1 MEDIIENK
9 NEEIIDAPAQKTMNK
24 VKIFALVSAGI
35 VIITTVFLVGYF
47 QFGWFQKPQD
57 NIIANTYHPNQV
69 LLFNEYKTISTEV
82 STESGKE
89 VVDQDIKTDF
99 MVVINSKTKLNYF
112 GEIDNLYNATL
123 VILKTKSNDQI
134 VGGLNL
140 TEDEE
145 AEKFFNN
152 PENDG
157 HPMAKFAFYE
167 NGTLVDIYLSNDTN
181 QFYASSMVDL
191 IEHII
196 PKISKKVFN
205 QENKDV
211 EYKFDEEEN
220 TLHEKHFGKEF
231 VDKYSKISFKGSQI
245 NKKITRMINNNT
257 INQIT
262 SESELNLV
270 SDKDK
275 DKENF
280 LNLGLDGYTIKINTD
295 LNIVENKDDKELIKK
310 IEKMSKEFGFEES
323 QKMLEELAKN
333 EMRDLLNLVNEAE
346 KKEGDNEKENE
357 NELRRLGG
365 AATQSYD
372 ITNVEILGKRVYF
385 KYVVSYENNRAQH
398 YLDASV
404 GGNTVRLSTST
415 MTFSG
420 GVRGSISA
428 PICTIPFTLGIPL
441 VFKLIAKGDYN
452 NNFSFKSNYRKNGN
466 VITVSGTLNAYLDG
480 SLSSSAKFISL
491 NVGVEGRI
499 ININGSKTCDVV
511 SRAFSGVLTATTGPV
526 KLYVNVKLAN
536 NKNYYKVLC
545 QTGYLSRRF

>member
-1 MEDIIENK
+1 MRVV
-9 NEEIIDAPAQKTMNK
+9 T
-24 VKIFALVSAGI
+24 
-35 VIITTVFLVGYF
+35 ITTLFLVGYF
-47 QFGWFQKPQD
+47 QFGWFQKSQD
-57 NIIANTYHPNQV
+57 NIIANIYHPNQV

-89 VVDQDIKTDF
+89 VVAQDILTDF
-99 MVVINSKTKLNYF
+99 LVVINSKTKLNYF

-145 AEKFFNN
+145 TEKFFNN

-157 HPMAKFAFYE
+157 HPIAKFSFYE
-167 NGTLVDIYLSNDTN
+167 NGTLVNIFLSNDTN
-181 QFYASSMVDL
+181 KFYASSMVDL

-196 PKISKKVFN
+196 PKISKKIFN
-205 QENKDV
+205 QTNKDV

-220 TLHEKHFGKEF
+220 TLHEKHHGKEF

-275 DKENF
+275 EKENF
-280 LNLGLDGYTIKINTD
+280 LNIGLDGYAIKINSD
-295 LNIVENKDDKELIKK
+295 LKIVESKDDKELIKK
-310 IEKMSKEFGFEES
+310 IEKMSKEFDFEES
-323 QKMLEELAKN
+323 QKMLEELAKD
-333 EMRDLLNLVNEAE
+333 EMRDLLNLVNDGEN
-346 KKEGDNEKENE
+346 KEENE
-357 NELRRLGG
+357 IRRLDSSVS
-365 AATQSYD
+365 QSYD
-372 ITNVEILGKRVYF
+372 ITNIEVLGKKIYF
-385 KYVVSYENNRAQH
+385 KYVISYENNKAQH
-398 YLDASV
+398 FLEATI

-415 MTFSG
+415 MTVSG
-420 GVRGSISA
+420 SLKGSISA

-441 VFKLIAKGDYN
+441 VFKLKAKGDYN
-452 NNFSFKSNYRKNGN
+452 NNFVFKSNYQKTGN
-466 VITVSGTLNAYLDG
+466 TITVSGTLNAYLDG

-491 NVGVEGRI
+491 NVGVEGRV
-499 ININGSKTCDVV
+499 INLTGSKTADIV
-511 SRAFSGVLTATTGPV
+511 SRKLSGSLTATTGPV

-536 NKNYYKVLC
+536 KSYYKELFKS
-545 QTGYLSRRF
+545 GSLSKIS

>member
-1 MEDIIENK
+1 MEDIIESK
-9 NEEIIDAPAQKTMNK
+9 NEEIIEAPAQKNMNK
-24 VKIFALVSAGI
+24 IKIFALISAGF

-57 NIIANTYHPNQV
+57 NIIANTYHQNQV
-69 LLFNEYKTISTEV
+69 LLFNEFKTISTEI

-123 VILKTKSNDQI
+123 VILKTKSNDQV

-157 HPMAKFAFYE
+157 HPIAKFAFYE
-167 NGTLVDIYLSNDTN
+167 NGTLVDIFLSNDTN
-181 QFYASSMVDL
+181 QFYASLMVDL

-205 QENKDV
+205 QTNEDV

-220 TLHEKHFGKEF
+220 KLHEKHLGKEF

-280 LNLGLDGYTIKINTD
+280 LNLGLDGYTIKINSD

-310 IEKMSKEFGFEES
+310 IEKMLKEFGLR
-323 QKMLEELAKN
+323 KPKN
-333 EMRDLLNLVNEAE
+333 A
-346 KKEGDNEKENE
+346 
-357 NELRRLGG
+357 
-365 AATQSYD
+365 
-372 ITNVEILGKRVYF
+372 
-385 KYVVSYENNRAQH
+385 
-398 YLDASV
+398 
-404 GGNTVRLSTST
+404 
-415 MTFSG
+415 
-420 GVRGSISA
+420 
-428 PICTIPFTLGIPL
+428 
-441 VFKLIAKGDYN
+441 
-452 NNFSFKSNYRKNGN
+452 
-466 VITVSGTLNAYLDG
+466 
-480 SLSSSAKFISL
+480 
-491 NVGVEGRI
+491 
-499 ININGSKTCDVV
+499 
-511 SRAFSGVLTATTGPV
+511 
-526 KLYVNVKLAN
+526 
-536 NKNYYKVLC
+536 
-545 QTGYLSRRF
+545 

>member
-1 MEDIIENK
+1 MENIIESK
-9 NEEIIDAPAQKTMNK
+9 NEEVIDAPAQKNITK
-24 VKIFALVSAGI
+24 IKIFGLVAAG
-35 VIITTVFLVGYF
+35 VLAITTVFLIGYF
-47 QFGWFQKPQD
+47 QCGWFQKAQD

-99 MVVINSKTKLNYF
+99 MVVINSKTRLNYF

-123 VILKTKSNDQI
+123 VILKTKSNDQV

-145 AEKFFNN
+145 AEKHFNN

-167 NGTLVDIYLSNDTN
+167 NGTLVDIFLSNDTN

-191 IEHII
+191 IEQII
-196 PKISKKVFN
+196 PRISKKLFN
-205 QENKDV
+205 QENKGV
-211 EYKFDEEEN
+211 EFKFDEDEN
-220 TLHEKHFGKEF
+220 TLHEKHHGKEF
-231 VDKYSKISFKGSQI
+231 VDKYSKVSFKGSQV
-245 NKKITRMINNNT
+245 NKKITRTINNNT

-262 SESELNLV
+262 TESELNLV

-275 DKENF
+275 EEENS

-295 LNIVENKDDKELIKK
+295 LSIVENKDDKELIKK

-323 QKMLEELAKN
+323 QKMLEELAKD
-333 EMRDLLNLVNEAE
+333 EMRGLLNLVNETE
-346 KKEGDNEKENE
+346 KKDDNEKEK
-357 NELRRLGG
+357 ELRRLGNG
-365 AATQSYD
+365 VSQSYD

-385 KYVVSYENNRAQH
+385 KYVVEYENNKATH
-398 YLDASV
+398 FLEATV
-404 GGNTVRLSTST
+404 GGNTVRLSTSG
-415 MTFSG
+415 MTYS
-420 GVRGSISA
+420 GSIKGSINV
-428 PICTIPFTLGIPL
+428 PITTIPFTLGIPL

-466 VITVSGTLNAYLDG
+466 TVTVSGSLNAYLDG

-491 NVGVEGRI
+491 NVGVEGRV
-499 ININGSKTCDVV
+499 INLTGSKTCDVV
-511 SRAFSGVLTATTGPV
+511 SRAFSGTLTATTGPV
-526 KLYVNVKLAN
+526 KLYVNVKLT
-536 NKNYYKVLC
+536 NKNYDKVLY
-545 QTGYLSRRF
+545 QSGTLSRRF

>member
-1 MEDIIENK
+1 MEDIIESK
-9 NEEIIDAPAQKTMNK
+9 NEEIIEAPAQKNMNK
-24 VKIFALVSAGI
+24 IKLFALVSAGV

-89 VVDQDIKTDF
+89 VVGQDIKTDF

-140 TEDEE
+140 TEEEE

-152 PENDG
+152 PGNDG
-157 HPMAKFAFYE
+157 HPMAKFSFYE
-167 NGTLVDIYLSNDTN
+167 NGTLVDILLSNDTN

-205 QENKDV
+205 QTNKDV

-220 TLHEKHFGKEF
+220 TLHERHHGKEF

-280 LNLGLDGYTIKINTD
+280 LNIGLDGYTIKINSD

-323 QKMLEELAKN
+323 QKMLEELAKD

-346 KKEGDNEKENE
+346 KKGDNEKE

-365 AATQSYD
+365 EVSQSYD
-372 ITNVEILGKRVYF
+372 ITNIEILGKKVYF
-385 KYVVSYENNRAQH
+385 KYVVTYENNKAQH
-398 YLDASV
+398 YLDATV
-404 GGNTVRLSTST
+404 GGNTVRLSTSA

-420 GVRGSISA
+420 SIKGSISA

-441 VFKLIAKGDYN
+441 VFKLVAKGDYN
-452 NNFSFKSNYRKNGN
+452 NNFVFKSNYKKNGN
-466 VITVSGTLNAYLDG
+466 TITVSGSLNAYLDG

-491 NVGVEGRI
+491 NVGVEGRV
-499 ININGSKTCDVV
+499 INLTGSKTCDVV
-511 SRAFSGVLTATTGPV
+511 SRAFSGTLTATTGPV
-526 KLYVNVKLAN
+526 KLYVNVKLT
-536 NKNYYKVLC
+536 NKNYDKVLY
-545 QTGYLSRRF
+545 QSGSLSRRF

>member
-1 MEDIIENK
+1 
-9 NEEIIDAPAQKTMNK
+9 
-24 VKIFALVSAGI
+24 
-35 VIITTVFLVGYF
+35 
-47 QFGWFQKPQD
+47 
-57 NIIANTYHPNQV
+57 
-69 LLFNEYKTISTEV
+69 
-82 STESGKE
+82 
-89 VVDQDIKTDF
+89 
-99 MVVINSKTKLNYF
+99 
-112 GEIDNLYNATL
+112 
-123 VILKTKSNDQI
+123 LKTKSNDQI

-280 LNLGLDGYTIKINTD
+280 LNIGLDGYTIKINSD
-295 LNIVENKDDKELIKK
+295 LNIVENKDDKKLIKK
-310 IEKMSKEFGFEES
+310 IEKMSKEFNFEES
-323 QKMLEELAKN
+323 QK
-333 EMRDLLNLVNEAE
+333 
-346 KKEGDNEKENE
+346 
-357 NELRRLGG
+357 
-365 AATQSYD
+365 
-372 ITNVEILGKRVYF
+372 
-385 KYVVSYENNRAQH
+385 
-398 YLDASV
+398 
-404 GGNTVRLSTST
+404 
-415 MTFSG
+415 
-420 GVRGSISA
+420 
-428 PICTIPFTLGIPL
+428 
-441 VFKLIAKGDYN
+441 
-452 NNFSFKSNYRKNGN
+452 
-466 VITVSGTLNAYLDG
+466 NA
-480 SLSSSAKFISL
+480 
-491 NVGVEGRI
+491 
-499 ININGSKTCDVV
+499 
-511 SRAFSGVLTATTGPV
+511 
-526 KLYVNVKLAN
+526 
-536 NKNYYKVLC
+536 
-545 QTGYLSRRF
+545 